1 MQSGNTSEGTSVT
14 KYTDTISKP
23 AQSPDDNRFPPGI
36 RGTIGKYAT
45 RLLESRIY
53 PWPMRWVMIIFLLI
67 FTWSALFGPRES
79 GLNFADVISWIL
91 WWPLLAVSYLLV
103 GRVWCAVCPM
113 GALSELTHRKFG
125 LNLKAPKLFKKK
137 MVVAVLLGIAILYQ
151 AWIEEVTRA
160 SVTPLITGFI
170 LWSFTVGAV
179 VSGLLY
185 ERWTWCHNICPL
197 GAWNGVFAM
206 SSMVEVRADP
216 DICLKSDCKGVYC
229 YFGRD
234 EQPGCPFKQV
244 AKTMQ
249 SNRFCSTCGNCLK
262 ACPNKAISVRLRPPT
277 REITTQKKIVT
288 GSAMISII
296 TIGVVAF
303 QAAVMTESWAS
314 VRELVSSLP
323 LLSQDAILYGV
334 LILTCVAVA
343 VGLFYLASYAFV
355 RINRKAFDREVYR
368 YGLTFLPIALMVH
381 IGHNLGHL
389 FNGVHLVPAA
399 TTALVVDSGKT
410 ASLLETPPNSILWQS
425 IEIGLVLIGL
435 SITLTAIRSIARK
448 TAITRP
454 WIVAASPFLLLAI
467 LFTATFIGI
476 FELPM
481 VARVVPGAPS

>member
-1 MQSGNTSEGTSVT
+1 MPAGVSVTQETAATSES
-14 KYTDTISKP
+14 S
-23 AQSPDDNRFPPGI
+23 QSLDDARFPSGV

-45 RLLESRIY
+45 RLLESRFY
-53 PWPMRWVMIIFLLI
+53 PWPMRWAMIVFLLI
-67 FTWSALFGPRES
+67 FTWSALFGPREP
-79 GLNFADVISWIL
+79 GLNFAAVMSWVL
-91 WWPLLAVSYLLV
+91 WWPLLALSYLLV

-113 GALSELTHRKFG
+113 GALSDITHRKFG
-125 LNLKAPKLFKKK
+125 LNLKAPKSFKNK

-229 YFGRD
+229 YFGRE

-262 ACPNKAISVRLRPPT
+262 ACPNKAISVRVRSPT
-277 REITTQKKIVT
+277 REITTQNKIVT
-288 GSAMISII
+288 GSALISTI

-303 QAAVMTESWAS
+303 QAYVMTEPWA
-314 VRELVSSLP
+314 VIRERAATLP
-323 LLSQDAILYGV
+323 LLSHDAILYGV
-334 LILTCVAVA
+334 FILMCVAVS
-343 VGLFYLASYAFV
+343 VGLFYLGGYAYT
-355 RINRKAFDREVYR
+355 RINRKQFDREVYR
-368 YGLTFLPIALMVH
+368 YGLAFLPIALMVH

-389 FNGVHLVPAA
+389 FNGYQLVPAA
-399 TTALVVDSGKT
+399 SFALFENSNTANLVE
-410 ASLLETPPNSILWQS
+410 AAPNNTLWQS
-425 IEIGLVLIGL
+425 IEIGLMLIGL
-435 SITLTAIRSIARK
+435 AITLTAIRSIAMK
-448 TAITRP
+448 ISCTKP
-454 WIVAASPFLLLAI
+454 WIVTASPFLLLAI
-467 LFTATFIGI
+467 LFAGTFIGI
-476 FELPM
+476 FDLPM
-481 VARVVPGAPS
+481 ATRVITETTL